1 MVSSRKTKTDPYN
14 GRHASVTLFG
24 AVNMSNGHLHCME
37 ATACNA
43 ITFQD
48 FLQYIVKE
56 NLQKHIVMILDNA
69 RIHHAKLLKPFLRKN
84 SQRLSL
90 ILPPYSPNLNLLE
103 RIWKCLKESVISNRF
118 HASQEEIRASVVS
131 F

>member
-1 MVSSRKTKTDPYN
+1 MKMKHIYVIIKLYILLGFFEENKTDPYN

-90 ILPPYSPNLNLLE
+90 IFTALFTEFKFTRTYLE
-103 RIWKCLKESVISNRF
+103 MLKRKRHF
-118 HASQEEIRASVVS
+118 
-131 F
+131 